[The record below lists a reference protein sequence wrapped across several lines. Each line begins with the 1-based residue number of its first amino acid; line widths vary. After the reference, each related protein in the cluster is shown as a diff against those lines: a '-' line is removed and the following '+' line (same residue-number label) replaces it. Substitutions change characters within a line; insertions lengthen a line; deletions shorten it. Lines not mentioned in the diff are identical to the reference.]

1 MIAKVQFQNTCY
13 ESYSLTIIVKL
24 LPGKCYK
31 HIWRLVNIAMLAAGT
46 YRSDSYG
53 AISNTCYE
61 LYSLTIIVKLLPCKC
76 YKHIWRLINIAM
88 MAAVT
93 YRSDC

>member
-46 YRSDSYG
+46 YRSDCYG
-53 AISNTCYE
+53 VISKHM
-61 LYSLTIIVKLLPCKC
+61 LRIIFINYYCKTSP
-76 YKHIWRLINIAM
+76 R
-88 MAAVT
+88 
-93 YRSDC
+93 